1 MKYKF
6 DKNLGALANV
16 YEKRA
21 LHKVGNGDIVLDNHD
36 ADRDDISVMDDF
48 FASLTHFIRETL

>member
-1 MKYKF
+1 MR
-6 DKNLGALANV
+6 NAL
-16 YEKRA
+16 EKRG
-21 LHKVGNGDIVLDNHD
+21 LHKIGNGNIVLDNHD